1 MYYHYD
7 YNYDNIVP
15 DCNWNCWKNVEKLQT
30 LIVTALPHGFADS
43 IGVLTLSLSSQESV
57 GLFVA
62 PMDMFLPKLPTC
74 IILLVQFFFNHNRTD
89 GVSNENNNN
98 NPSMFSSW
106 VRFRYRSSRPGIVLL
121 QISFHLK
128 EKFSSVAKDISR
140 SPPPPVSKGVAPIWH
155 GNLIVQW
162 TKTPS
167 LPLDISF
174 AFRVAPETLLSSG
187 FFP

>member
-43 IGVLTLSLSSQESV
+43 MGVLTLSLSSQESV

-62 PMDMFLPKLPTC
+62 PMDMFLPKLPTY

-106 VRFRYRSSRPGIVLL
+106 VRFRYRSSRRLAADLIPSQGKVLLSRQRHL
-121 QISFHLK
+121 QISTATSVK
-128 EKFSSVAKDISR
+128 GCSSYLAR
-140 SPPPPVSKGVAPIWH
+140 
-155 GNLIVQW
+155 
-162 TKTPS
+162 
-167 LPLDISF
+167 
-174 AFRVAPETLLSSG
+174 
-187 FFP
+187 